1 MRRDVDQIYDEYLV
15 AAARDGDR
23 GALERLAKRFGARLL
38 AHAWRLTND
47 ADMARDTTQ
56 DAWVEIIRGL
66 PRLSDAA
73 AFPAWA
79 FRIVTRRCAKSIRRG
94 QRRRLLSEALV
105 NEAAVDACVIADP
118 TFPDDGSS
126 VAAAIATLPAEQRA
140 TVALFY
146 LEDFS
151 VAEIAVA
158 LGVPAGTVKT
168 RLMHARRKLRA
179 ALKGDGH
186 A

>member
-1 MRRDVDQIYDEYLV
+1 MRRDVDHIYDEYLV
-15 AAARDGDR
+15 AAARAGDR
-23 GALERLAKRFGARLL
+23 DALERLAKRFGTRLL

-47 ADMARDTTQ
+47 ADIARDTTQ

-79 FRIVTRRCAKSIRRG
+79 FRIVTRRCAKSIRRV
-94 QRRRLLSEALV
+94 QHRRLLSQALI
-105 NEAAVDACVIADP
+105 NEAAVDNCTIADP
-118 TFPDDGSS
+118 AFPEDGFSI
-126 VAAAIATLPAEQRA
+126 AAALATLPAEQRA

-158 LGVPAGTVKT
+158 LGIPAGTVKT

-179 ALKGDGH
+179 VLEGVDH